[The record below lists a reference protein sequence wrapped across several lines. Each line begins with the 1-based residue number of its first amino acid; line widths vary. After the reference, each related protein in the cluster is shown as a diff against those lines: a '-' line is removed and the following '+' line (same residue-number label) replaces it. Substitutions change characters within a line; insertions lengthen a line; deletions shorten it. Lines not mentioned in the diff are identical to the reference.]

1 MSTNKIFKSV
11 LTVTGF
17 SVITRGLSFV
27 FKIYLSR
34 TVGAEIM
41 GLYQI
46 ALTVFFLFIALSTGG
61 ISTVLSRKIAE
72 ESAIGNGKKS
82 LTLLS
87 TALIMGCTAAVVCL
101 AVAYLSLPY
110 LGFIITDER
119 AIPLLKIMLPALLST
134 TFYIIIR
141 GWFWGNKYFTSF
153 SASETIEEILRILF
167 TLLLVSGVVSGINGT
182 TGLALAF
189 TLSDV
194 IVGIII
200 IVMFIK
206 KGGKFTKHGDFLE
219 ILRPATPLTIMKI
232 FGSLAGTA
240 VALILPQGLI
250 AGGATIAEATASVG
264 RISGMANPLLFAPNA
279 IIGSLAIVLIPELSA
294 DNAKG
299 DKLRLKEHVSQ
310 GVTLATAVSGAFMVI
325 YASLGKELTAFLY
338 NDLPSGE
345 YLEIACVLLL
355 VMPIGQMIASTM
367 NSIGME
373 KENFISYSVG
383 TALMIVAC
391 MILPKYI
398 GVSAIIIA
406 DGLFLLTSTLLNV
419 YFLRKSINGGLGI
432 LKTLLTVAIIAI
444 TCIILTENVY
454 GLTCRLNDIFA
465 LIVSAG
471 IGAICYVILLT
482 LSGMLDIK
490 TIIFKK
496 LKTQ

>member
-1 MSTNKIFKSV
+1 MSTNRIFKSV
-11 LTVTGF
+11 VTVTGF
-17 SVITRGLSFV
+17 SIITRGLSFI

-34 TVGAEIM
+34 TVGAEVM

-46 ALTVFFLFIALSTGG
+46 AMTVFFLFIALSTGG

-72 ESAIGNGKKS
+72 DKAVGNSKRS

-87 TALIMGCTAAVVCL
+87 TSLIMGCSAALVCMV
-101 AVAYLSLPY
+101 VAYLSLPY

-119 AIPLLKIMLPALLST
+119 AVPLLKIMLPALLST

-167 TLLLVSGVVSGINGT
+167 TLLLVSGVVSGVNGT
-182 TGLALAF
+182 TGLAIAF

-200 IVMFIK
+200 IIMFMK
-206 KGGKFTKHGDFLE
+206 KGGKFTKHGDFGE

-240 VALILPQGLI
+240 VAIILPQGLI

-299 DKLRLKEHVSQ
+299 NASALKDHVTQ
-310 GVTLATAVSGAFMVI
+310 GVTAATAVSGAFMLI
-325 YASLGKELTAFLY
+325 YAALGKELTQFLY
-338 NDLPSGE
+338 ADIPSGE
-345 YLEIACVLLL
+345 YLEVACILLL
-355 VMPIGQMIASTM
+355 LMPIGQMIASTM

-373 KENFISYSVG
+373 KENFISYAAG
-383 TALMIVAC
+383 TILMIIAC
-391 MILPKYI
+391 ITLPKLV
-398 GVSAIIIA
+398 GVNAIIIA
-406 DGLFLLTSTLLNV
+406 DGLFLSVSTLLNV
-419 YFLRKSINGGLGI
+419 YFLKKHINGSLGI
-432 LKTLLTVAIIAI
+432 LKALLTVALVGVS
-444 TCIILTENVY
+444 CIVLTENIYAITKKINQV
-454 GLTCRLNDIFA
+454 FA
-465 LIVSAG
+465 LILSGAS
-471 IGAICYVILLT
+471 GAISYMILLVV
-482 LSGMLDIK
+482 SGMLDIK
-490 TIIFKK
+490 TIISKR
-496 LKTQ
+496 LKA